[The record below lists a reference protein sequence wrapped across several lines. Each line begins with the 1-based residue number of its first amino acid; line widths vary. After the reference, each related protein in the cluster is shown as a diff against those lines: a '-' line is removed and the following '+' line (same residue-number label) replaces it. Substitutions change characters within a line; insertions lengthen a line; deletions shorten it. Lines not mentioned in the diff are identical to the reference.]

1 MSIKISK
8 QFKDIKLKG
17 YKEFLKK
24 FLIFI
29 KILTKFSFWKN
40 RFFFTIPSI
49 FIIII
54 IFLLKPLI
62 NIRIGLIHRRIG
74 HFLNLEYFLLEDK
87 FFNSK
92 NNFDI
97 WFWPKYIP
105 NKQIKIMIERK
116 LRTLNFGN
124 RIATEIKNILYLFSL
139 NKYVIIGDNT
149 QGDRDV
155 NNFLDRTKS
164 QFTLNEIEF
173 KKGIRLLNEMGIST
187 KKPIVCIIIRD
198 PAYLNIIH
206 PENDFSTQDH
216 RDSSIENYYET
227 ARFLA
232 DKGYQVVRMGSI
244 VKERFNISHPLIFD
258 YANSK
263 YRSDFMDV
271 FFAFICKFTI
281 SNPTGWDALPVIFR
295 KPILFVND
303 LPLIAMKTYS
313 KKYINIFKHHFNTQ
327 NKKYLNMKEIVE
339 FGLHDVYEY
348 HPFKAKNVVLIENS
362 SDEILEATKEMID
375 LIKNDFKDKISL
387 NQRRVCEL
395 FPKNYINIYNK
406 RKMHGKIKSR
416 FSNYFVTKNKY
427 LLSND

>member
-1 MSIKISK
+1 M
-8 QFKDIKLKG
+8 
-17 YKEFLKK
+17 
-24 FLIFI
+24 IFI

-40 RFFFTIPSI
+40 RFFYTIPSI

-54 IFLLKPLI
+54 IFLLKPII

-74 HFLNLEYFLLEDK
+74 HFLNLEYFLLEEK
-87 FFNSK
+87 FFNK
-92 NNFDI
+92 KYNFDI

-105 NKQIKIMIERK
+105 NKQVKTMIQRK
-116 LRTLNFGN
+116 LRTSNIGHN
-124 RIATEIKNILYLFSL
+124 IATEIKKILYLFSL
-139 NKYVIIGDNT
+139 NKNIIIGDNT

-155 NNFLDRTKS
+155 NNFLDRTES
-164 QFTLNEIEF
+164 QFTLNEMEY
-173 KKGIRLLNEMGIST
+173 KRGIKLLNQIGISEN
-187 KKPIVCIIIRD
+187 KPIVCIIIRD
-198 PAYLNIIH
+198 SAFLDIIH
-206 PENDFSTQDH
+206 PEDDFSTQNH

-271 FFAFICKFTI
+271 FAYICNFTI

-303 LPLIAMKTYS
+303 LPLIAMKKTYS
-313 KKYINIFKHHFNTQ
+313 KKYINIFKHHFDTQ

-339 FGLHDVYEY
+339 LDLHNVYEH

-395 FPKNYINIYNK
+395 YPKNYINFYNK
-406 RKMHGKIKSR
+406 RKNAR
-416 FSNYFVTKNKY
+416 KN
-427 LLSND
+427 